1 MSEQPTQHPTTTVQV
16 HEVGLTEQASAGKV
30 IAVAGIAGAVISTII
45 AKLTE
50 KEEVPPTRT
59 ESAKAYLQAALESA
73 QKQDLKKMSGKQKKA
88 TAKKLKR
95 GRDKA
100 EIKADKALEQARM
113 RANDSAAA
121 ARGEFT
127 SFLNTLKGGGMELE
141 RLADEFAE
149 STLMRKLREFGEE
162 AREMAEQGKTKGVE
176 AAHKVESDLIPQAK
190 DTARNLREAGK
201 ERAGTVADKT
211 KTELIPAAQHF
222 ADDLAGKAKNDLI
235 PAAQHLK
242 DDLADKAKNEFVP
255 AAQKITAEVK
265 DSTKD
270 VVGSVSHDAEK
281 LLTDATHVAAEKSK
295 QAGTAVQRGGRETGS
310 LLVWLG
316 LAGVLIFSVFLN
328 EEQQKKLKEIGMEV
342 FGEARDMYA
351 DMKGD
356 QHNN

>member
-1 MSEQPTQHPTTTVQV
+1 MSNQPTQNPTTTVQV
-16 HEVGLTEQASAGKV
+16 REVGLPEQASVGKV
-30 IAVAGIAGAVISTII
+30 LAVAGVAGAVISAVI

-59 ESAKAYLQAALESA
+59 ETAKAYLQAALENA
-73 QKQDLKKMSGKQKKA
+73 QKQDLKKMSRKQKKA
-88 TAKKLKR
+88 SAKTLKR

-100 EIKADKALEQARM
+100 EIKADKVLEQARM
-113 RANDSAAA
+113 HANDSAAS
-121 ARGEFT
+121 ARNEFN

-149 STLMRKLREFGEE
+149 STLLKKLREFGEE
-162 AREMAEQGKTKGVE
+162 ARDMADQGKMKSAE
-176 AAHKVESDLIPQAK
+176 AAHKVESDFIPQAK

-211 KTELIPAAQHF
+211 RNELLPAAQHL
-222 ADDLAGKAKNDLI
+222 ADDLAGKAKKDLI
-235 PAAQHLK
+235 PTAQHLK
-242 DDLADKAKNEFVP
+242 DDLTDKAKNEYLP
-255 AAQKITAEVK
+255 AAQKITTDVK

-270 VVGSVSHDAEK
+270 VLGSVSHDAEK
-281 LLTDATHVAAEKSK
+281 IVNDATHVAAEKSK
-295 QAGTAVQRGGRETGS
+295 QAGTAVQRGSRETGS

-316 LAGVLIFSVFLN
+316 LAGVLIFSVFLD
-328 EEQQKKLKEIGMEV
+328 EEQQKKLKEIASEV

-356 QHNN
+356 QSNS